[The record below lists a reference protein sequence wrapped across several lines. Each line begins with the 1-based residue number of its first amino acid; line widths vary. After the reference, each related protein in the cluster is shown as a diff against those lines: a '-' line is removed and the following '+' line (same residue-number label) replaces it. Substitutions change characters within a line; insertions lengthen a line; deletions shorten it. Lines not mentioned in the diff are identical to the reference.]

1 MAELR
6 RRYPERV
13 EAKHRLYEQYAAGM
27 TEVIYL
33 SSNSEGDDGGAGD
46 KGHGC
51 LIGELTKSKW
61 ERIKNETNSE

>member
-6 RRYPERV
+6 RHYPERV

-33 SSNSEGDDGGAGD
+33 SSNSEGDEGGAGE
-46 KGHGC
+46 KGHGR
-51 LIGELTKSKW
+51 LIGELIESEW
-61 ERIKNETNSE
+61 ERIENETNSQ

>member
-13 EAKHRLYEQYAAGM
+13 EAEHRLYEQYAAGM

-33 SSNSEGDDGGAGD
+33 SSSAGE
-46 KGHGC
+46 KGHGR
-51 LIGELTKSKW
+51 LIGELTVSEW
-61 ERIKNETNSE
+61 ERIENETNSE